1 MSFER
6 VVLALNAAFVL
17 FSGVSC
23 LFGPA
28 SLAQQAG
35 LSVVPRALTEIRA
48 IYGGLNIGL
57 GSFLIWCLRHRELT
71 FAGLLAVAFGVG
83 GVGVARVFGMLM
95 DRDPTAFHLMNLAIE
110 VTTVSVV
117 AVALSR
123 QRRLLHA

>member
-57 GSFLIWCLRHRELT
+57 GCFLIWCLRHRELT
-71 FAGLLAVAFGVG
+71 FAGLLRWLSGWVASAWHGSSECSW
-83 GVGVARVFGMLM
+83 
-95 DRDPTAFHLMNLAIE
+95 IE
-110 VTTVSVV
+110 T
-117 AVALSR
+117 R
-123 QRRLLHA
+123 QRFTS